1 MENKA
6 MKRLLIIL
14 IIFLPAIIVG
24 QEVDVSGPEKDT
36 ESVASKS
43 NLSGLTDAEQFSVQS
58 ADGLK
63 KSYVDLK
70 RKSINKYSKEISEEE
85 QKQLNSIVN
94 DLESMHSESYEY
106 HYVAYLNSNQNP
118 KAFHHLQKAYEIY
131 PDNVEL
137 YDDFVAHYELT
148 NNRQGK
154 NQFCKK
160 LAESNTIAQGVMD
173 YNYNVLMSLEP
184 NAILFTNGSDDTYP
198 LWIWQEVL
206 NKRTDVT
213 ILNLDLIQN
222 LEYQKEKL
230 KSLNIYPIR
239 SLEPV
244 GIVKEVVENNS
255 NRPINIALTIN
266 PKAMIDLKSKLY
278 LTGLVL
284 KYSEKAIDNLALLKN
299 NWEFSFNIESLNQ
312 PVTNTKTKKLNNNYV
327 LPLLVLSRYYSD
339 SGKTTEAKG
348 SETLALKLA
357 AEGGKEIEVKK
368 YIEGK
373 K

>member
-1 MENKA
+1 MN
-6 MKRLLIIL
+6 RLLIIL
-14 IIFLPAIIVG
+14 IFLLPAIIVG
-24 QEVDVSGPEKDT
+24 QAVDVSKAKK
-36 ESVASKS
+36 ESEVGIVKSKP
-43 NLSGLTDAEQFSVQS
+43 SGLVDANQFPVQS
-58 ADGLK
+58 ADDLK
-63 KSYVDLK
+63 KRYIDLK
-70 RKSINKYSKEISEEE
+70 RKYINKYSKEISSEE

-106 HYVAYLNSNQNP
+106 HYVAYLNSNQDP
-118 KAFHHLQKAYEIY
+118 KAFHHLEKAYEIY
-131 PDNVEL
+131 PNNVEL

-198 LWIWQEVL
+198 LWIWQEIH

-222 LEYQKEKL
+222 LEYQKVKL
-230 KSLNIYPIR
+230 KSLNIYPIK
-239 SLEPV
+239 SIEPV
-244 GIVKEVVENNS
+244 GIVKEVVKNNS
-255 NRPINIALTIN
+255 NRPINVALTIN
-266 PKAMIDLKSKLY
+266 PKAMIDLKAKLY

-284 KYSEKAIDNLALLKN
+284 KYSEKAIDNVTMLKN
-299 NWEFSFNIESLNQ
+299 NWQFSFNIESLNE
-312 PVTNTKTKKLNNNYV
+312 PVTNTTTKKINNNYI
-327 LPLLVLSRYYSD
+327 LPLLVLRGYYSD
-339 SGKTTEAKG
+339 NGKISDAK
-348 SETLALKLA
+348 SFETLAIKLA
-357 AEGGKEIEVKK
+357 SEGGKEMEVKE
-368 YIEGK
+368 YIEAK

>member
-1 MENKA
+1 MN
-6 MKRLLIIL
+6 RLLIIL
-14 IIFLPAIIVG
+14 IFLLPAIIVSQG
-24 QEVDVSGPEKDT
+24 VDVSKAKKDT
-36 ESVASKS
+36 EAVAAKSKS
-43 NLSGLTDAEQFSVQS
+43 SGLVDANQFPVQS
-58 ADGLK
+58 ADDFK
-63 KSYVDLK
+63 KSYIDLK
-70 RKSINKYSKEISEEE
+70 RKSINKYSKEISSEE

-94 DLESMHSESYEY
+94 DLESMYAESYEY
-106 HYVAYLNSNQNP
+106 HYVAYLNSNQDP
-118 KAFHHLQKAYEIY
+118 QAFHHLEKAYEIY
-131 PDNVEL
+131 PNNVEL

-198 LWIWQEVL
+198 LWIWQEIH

-222 LEYQKEKL
+222 LEYQKVKL
-230 KSLNIYPIR
+230 KSLNIYPIK
-239 SLEPV
+239 SIEPV
-244 GIVKEVVENNS
+244 GIVSEVVKNNS
-255 NRPINIALTIN
+255 NRPINVALTIN

-284 KYSEKAIDNLALLKN
+284 KYSEKAIDNVTMLKN
-299 NWEFSFNIESLNQ
+299 NWEFSFDIESLNE
-312 PVTNTKTKKLNNNYV
+312 PVTNTTTKKINNNYI
-327 LPLLVLSRYYSD
+327 LPLLVLNGYYSD
-339 SGKTTEAKG
+339 NGKISDAK
-348 SETLALKLA
+348 SFETLALKLA
-357 AEGGKEIEVKK
+357 IEGGKEMEVKE
-368 YIEGK
+368 YIEAK